1 MRVGAVV
8 VCVCLAS
15 SAVGQTPAIQEPQVY
30 TTGAPTVPE
39 FSGSTRMDPAPIDEF
54 GGNQM
59 STFLM
64 LPTATE
70 F

>member
-15 SAVGQTPAIQEPQVY
+15 SAIGQAPAIQEPQVY

-39 FSGSTRMDPAPIDEF
+39 FFRQYTNGPCTYRRVW
-54 GGNQM
+54 GNQL
-59 STFLM
+59 STYLM
-64 LPTATE
+64 LPTAME